1 MLEVDMV
8 VEAECDLCGDKF
20 NPMEF
25 HAHVVCDEC
34 WDEND
39 LESMN
44 DACRLIPVL
53 GGFRCSLTFDDF
65 EWVPDSIPSFCPQCG
80 RRASW

>member
-1 MLEVDMV
+1 MLDVDV
-8 VEAECDLCGDKF
+8 AVEAECDLCGDKF
-20 NPMEF
+20 DPMEF

-34 WDEND
+34 WG
-39 LESMN
+39 
-44 DACRLIPVL
+44 ACRLIPVP